1 MDSCIRRGA
10 ASGPTGWLLAFLHAR
25 ERGLRAHTGRAS
37 GPAEWLMV
45 FLEVETA
52 ELDGRRRERPT
63 TLTSRRG
70 EAAEPAFGRLTAR
83 SA

>member
-1 MDSCIRRGA
+1 MNSRIRGRG
-10 ASGPTGWLLAFLHAR
+10 ASGPAGWLLAFLHAR
-25 ERGLRAHTGRAS
+25 EQGLRAHTGRAF

-52 ELDGRRRERPT
+52 ELDVRRRERPT
-63 TLTSRRG
+63 TLISHRG
-70 EAAEPAFGRLTAR
+70 RAEEPAFGRLTAR